1 MKKYTKLTLPTD
13 SAWNKKTWRSYTPT
27 WLRSFIDS
35 TQNVIKWLPII
46 WKDRDWDDHYI
57 FEILKFKLK
66 NQAEYIGHHNRHMSA
81 KRDAE
86 IMMLCVRLI
95 KKVQDEFYGTE
106 YLDYQD
112 SELKFIDSESHPG
125 MYEMLTIEKSERY
138 DEYFKKYPL
147 IYRMVPDL
155 NAPKGRIAFEIA
167 KINGERAYKLL
178 FKILEQNIRRWWD

>member
-1 MKKYTKLTLPTD
+1 
-13 SAWNKKTWRSYTPT
+13 
-27 WLRSFIDS
+27 
-35 TQNVIKWLPII
+35 
-46 WKDRDWDDHYI
+46 
-57 FEILKFKLK
+57 
-66 NQAEYIGHHNRHMSA
+66 
-81 KRDAE
+81 
-86 IMMLCVRLI
+86 MLCVRLI
-95 KKVQDEFYGTE
+95 DKVQDEFYGTE

-167 KINGERAYKLL
+167 KINGERAHKLL